1 MKKFL
6 IIMLSL
12 LLACSAVF
20 AVEGTDEG
28 ATAATGGTGSVNSGA
43 EDGSKQATTLVT
55 LNLSGS
61 GDNPANYWEI
71 GFSGSE
77 VNSAVSP
84 TPLTETN
91 LVLSSGAMKAEDDVD
106 KPVYVYWIIKGGQE
120 LEISLSASGAL
131 TSTTEGSSETINWK
145 IDWTDKEG
153 TEQTIGTDSADGTAG
168 YSDAKNVHTREKGED
183 GTMTSGDYGSVKL
196 DISTA
201 DFSNKKTENYQA
213 TLILTIADA
222 SSN

>member
-28 ATAATGGTGSVNSGA
+28 ASAATGGTGSVNSGA
-43 EDGSKQATTLVT
+43 EDGSKQATALVT

-61 GDNPANYWEI
+61 GENPANYWEI
-71 GFSGSE
+71 GFSGTE
-77 VNSAVSP
+77 VKSAVSP
-84 TPLTETN
+84 TPLTKTN
-91 LVLSSGAMKAEDDVD
+91 LVLSSDAMKAEDDVN

-120 LEISLSASGAL
+120 LKISLSASGAL
-131 TSTTEGSSETINWK
+131 KSTNDS
-145 IDWTDKEG
+145 IDWQISWTDKEG
-153 TEQTIGTDSADGTAG
+153 TGQTIGTDSAEGSAD
-168 YSDAKNVHTREKGED
+168 YSAKNVHTREKGVD
-183 GTMTSGDYGSVKL
+183 GTMTSGDYGSVQL

-201 DFSNKKTENYQA
+201 DFSNKKAENYEA
-213 TLILTIADA
+213 TLTLTITDV

>member
-1 MKKFL
+1 
-6 IIMLSL
+6 MLSL
-12 LLACSAVF
+12 FLACSAVF

-43 EDGSKQATTLVT
+43 EDGSKQATALVT
-55 LNLSGS
+55 LDLSGGENS
-61 GDNPANYWEI
+61 TNYWEI
-71 GFSGSE
+71 GFSGTE
-77 VNSAVSP
+77 VKSAVSP

-91 LVLSSGAMKAEDDVD
+91 LVLSPDAMKAEDDVN

-120 LEISLSASGAL
+120 LKISLSASGPL
-131 TSTTEGSSETINWK
+131 TSTTKDSGETIDWK

-153 TEQTIGTDSADGTAG
+153 TGQTIGTDSAEETAD
-168 YSDAKNVHTREKGED
+168 YSFTKNVHTREKGED
-183 GTMTSGDYGSVKL
+183 GTMTSGDYGSIQL
-196 DISTA
+196 DISTE
-201 DFSNKKTENYQA
+201 DFSNKKAENYQA

>member
-28 ATAATGGTGSVNSGA
+28 ASAATGGTGSVNSGA
-43 EDGSKQATTLVT
+43 EDGSKQATALVT

-61 GDNPANYWEI
+61 GENPANYWEI
-71 GFSGSE
+71 GFSSE
-77 VNSAVSP
+77 AVNTATSP
-84 TPLTETN
+84 TTPLKTTS
-91 LVLSSGAMKAEDDVD
+91 LVLSENDMTAKDDD
-106 KPVYVYWIIKGGQE
+106 KVYVYWIIKGGQE
-120 LEISLSASGAL
+120 LKISLSASGAL
-131 TSTTEGSSETINWK
+131 KSTNDS
-145 IDWTDKEG
+145 IDWQISWTDKEG
-153 TEQTIGTDSADGTAG
+153 TGQTIGTDSAEGSAD
-168 YSDAKNVHTREKGED
+168 YSAKNVHTREKGVD
-183 GTMTSGDYGSVKL
+183 GTMTSGDYGSVQL

-201 DFSNKKTENYQA
+201 DFSNKKAENYEA
-213 TLILTIADA
+213 TLTLTITDV